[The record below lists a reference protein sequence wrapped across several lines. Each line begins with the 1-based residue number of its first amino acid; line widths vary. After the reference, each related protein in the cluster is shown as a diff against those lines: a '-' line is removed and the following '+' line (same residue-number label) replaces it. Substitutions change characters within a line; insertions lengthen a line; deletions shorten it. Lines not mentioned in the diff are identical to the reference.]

1 MKLMKETESLKIQLR
16 GARCMI
22 ALSEREFT
30 QLVDFMKRYYGVN
43 LTGKKHI
50 VISRLHKTILEKGF
64 KNFGDYFD
72 FVMADQSGAAIASLV
87 NKLTTNHT
95 FFLREIA
102 HFNFFRDQVLP
113 HLKSTVAIKDLR
125 IWSAGCSSGEEAY
138 CLAMIIHDFFG
149 SEKLFWDTKLLA
161 TDISE
166 EVLEI
171 ATSGIFSNE
180 QVSSLPEVWRKKYFK
195 KNNDQTCLVVDQI
208 RKDIIFRKFNLM
220 TDIFPFKKRFQV
232 IFCRNVMIYFDGPT
246 RRQLVNKFYDCMESG
261 GYLFIGHSE
270 SLRYEEMKFKYV
282 QPAVYRKE

>member
-1 MKLMKETESLKIQLR
+1 
-16 GARCMI
+16 MI